1 MFKIAL
7 AQTNV
12 HPGNPRQNTAGMK
25 ECLAKAKAA
34 GCDLIVFPE
43 LAIPGYLIGDIW
55 DQPDYIDDCVRF
67 GEEIKALSD
76 GMAIIF
82 GNVAKE
88 TDRVNLDGRTR
99 KYNAMFIAYNGR
111 WISPARSPYPFYI
124 KTLLPNYREFSDI
137 RYFTSLI
144 EVAQERHAFP
154 EDFLSPVQIP
164 FDDGRKFRM

>member
-12 HPGNPRQNTAGMK
+12 HPGNPRQNTAVMK
-25 ECLAKAKAA
+25 ECIAKAKAA

-88 TDRVNLDGRTR
+88 TDRVNLDGRRTR
-99 KYNAMFIAYNGR
+99 NN
-111 WISPARSPYPFYI
+111 
-124 KTLLPNYREFSDI
+124 
-137 RYFTSLI
+137 
-144 EVAQERHAFP
+144 HAPPKQF
-154 EDFLSPVQIP
+154 
-164 FDDGRKFRM
+164 

>member
-1 MFKIAL
+1 
-7 AQTNV
+7 
-12 HPGNPRQNTAGMK
+12 MK
-25 ECLAKAKAA
+25 ECIAKAKAA

-111 WISPARSPYPFYI
+111 WISPARSPYPSTSRRSCPTTANSATSATSRRSSKSPRNAMPSR
-124 KTLLPNYREFSDI
+124 KTSCRPSR
-137 RYFTSLI
+137 
-144 EVAQERHAFP
+144 FP
-154 EDFLSPVQIP
+154 STTAASSAWGRSSAKTAGMKTILSSP
-164 FDDGRKFRM
+164 

>member
-1 MFKIAL
+1 
-7 AQTNV
+7 
-12 HPGNPRQNTAGMK
+12 MK
-25 ECLAKAKAA
+25 DFIAKAKAA

-55 DQPDYIDDCVRF
+55 DQPDYIDDCARF

-76 GMAIIF
+76 GIAIIF

-124 KTLLPNYREFSDI
+124 KTLLPNYREFSD
-137 RYFTSLI
+137 
-144 EVAQERHAFP
+144 VAHRSRPGTTRLPGRLPVARPDCLRRRP
-154 EDFLSPVQIP
+154 EIP
-164 FDDGRKFRM
+164 HGPSHLRRQLG

>member
-7 AQTNV
+7 AQTRV
-12 HPGNPRQNTAGMK
+12 YPGNPRQNAAVMK
-25 ECLAKAKAA
+25 DFIAKAKAA
-34 GCDLIVFPE
+34 RCDIVVFPE
-43 LAIPGYLIGDIW
+43 LAIPGYFIGDIW
-55 DQPDYIDDCVRF
+55 DQPDYIDECVRF
-67 GEEIKALSD
+67 GEEIRDLSQ

-99 KYNAMFIAYNGR
+99 KYNAMFIAYNGQ
-111 WISPARSPYPFYI
+111 WLSPARSPYPFYI

-144 EVAQERHAFP
+144 
-154 EDFLSPVQIP
+154 
-164 FDDGRKFRM
+164 

>member
-1 MFKIAL
+1 
-7 AQTNV
+7 
-12 HPGNPRQNTAGMK
+12 MK
-25 ECLAKAKAA
+25 ECIAKAKAA

-144 EVAQERHAFP
+144 EVARNAMPSRKTSCRPSRFP
-154 EDFLSPVQIP
+154 STTTASSAWGRSSAKTAGMKTIPSSP
-164 FDDGRKFRM
+164 